1 MRLHVCVCVL
11 GGGGGEQGIR
21 RSDSGFP
28 LLKYRQ
34 SISKLADLEESKKPC
49 EAVLAVQ
56 GQKRC

>member
-1 MRLHVCVCVL
+1 MCLYVCACVL

-34 SISKLADLEESKKPC
+34 NINKLVGLEESKKPP
-49 EAVLAVQ
+49 EAVLAVR